1 MNTEKKIIMGE
12 GKGEEAGLRY
22 ERKQFLDKVRGL
34 KVGETDERVIF
45 VICVVVSS
53 LTGA

>member
-1 MNTEKKIIMGE
+1 MEKRWV
-12 GKGEEAGLRY
+12 LRC
-22 ERKQFLDKVRGL
+22 ERKQFLDRDRGL

-45 VICVVVSS
+45 IIFVVVSS